1 MIKKT
6 TISSM
11 LLAIR
16 IALLALIVTSLVLDI
31 KYLFGVLFVVVEIL
45 EVCDVV
51 LAMRKPADFS
61 RLGLVSNIIARLLY
75 ITPLLFLSIHKCI
88 TVWILL
94 ILIFFEIV
102 IGLYKTFANVFGKKR
117 MIFDILYCLYS
128 FAIWVAIFV
137 NVFLHKIGTVFIF
150 VSSAIG
156 AILIIYSSII
166 VGEDSDDVEDVVEEE
181 QRSEIEKTITEEES
195 DQIFE

>member
-6 TISSM
+6 TIPSM

-16 IALLALIVTSLVLDI
+16 IALFALIITSLVLDI
-31 KYLFGVLFVVVEIL
+31 KHLFGVLFVVVEIF

-51 LAMRKPADFS
+51 LAMRQPVDFS
-61 RLGLVSNIIARLLY
+61 KLGFASNIIARLLY
-75 ITPLLFLSIHKCI
+75 IAPLMFLAVRKYI
-88 TVWILL
+88 TIWILL

-117 MIFDILYCLYS
+117 LIFDILYCLYS

-137 NVFLHKIGTVFIF
+137 NVFLHKIGTAFIF

-166 VGEDSDDVEDVVEEE
+166 VGEDDDEIEEFVNEE
-181 QRSEIEKTITEEES
+181 QKSYIEKTITEEES

>member
-1 MIKKT
+1 MI
-6 TISSM
+6 
-11 LLAIR
+11 
-16 IALLALIVTSLVLDI
+16 
-31 KYLFGVLFVVVEIL
+31 
-45 EVCDVV
+45 
-51 LAMRKPADFS
+51 
-61 RLGLVSNIIARLLY
+61 
-75 ITPLLFLSIHKCI
+75 
-88 TVWILL
+88 

>member
-1 MIKKT
+1 MAKKT
-6 TISSM
+6 TIPVM
-11 LLAIR
+11 LLSVR
-16 IALLALIVTSLVLDI
+16 LVLLASIICSLILDI
-31 KYLFGVLFVVVEIL
+31 KYLFGVLFVVVEIF

-51 LAMRKPADFS
+51 LAMRNPVDFS
-61 RLGLVSNIIARLLY
+61 RLGLLSNVSARMLY
-75 ITPLLFLSIHKCI
+75 VVPLLFLAIHKCI
-88 TVWILL
+88 TIWVVL

-117 MIFDILYCLYS
+117 LIFDILYCFYS
-128 FAIWVAIFV
+128 FAIWIAIFV
-137 NVFLHKIGTVFIF
+137 NVFLHRIGTVFVF

-166 VGEDSDDVEDVVEEE
+166 IGEDSDEELIE
-181 QRSEIEKTITEEES
+181 EAKSDIEKQITEDES